1 MHIVFATL
9 YDPRDPRR
17 GSGTFYFLSRELER
31 QGHRVD
37 YVGPIDFS
45 RLPLVSRLLRR
56 TARFL
61 GQRYRSFQ
69 DVFVARRIG
78 KEVGRRLRGSEADVL
93 LTNDYSIAG
102 YTPCHLPVALYTDTI
117 FPRRYRDVKHP
128 WLTDLFAPNVLSC
141 QHVNRKG
148 LQRSVFWGFPSD
160 WAVDEAL
167 GYGIPG
173 GRSRATCIE
182 FGANFFTPPSAE
194 VAARRAFAKV
204 AHRGRLRLLFVGNRD
219 WELKGGDVAVAT
231 AEELRRRG
239 LDVRLDL
246 VGAPPPEPLA
256 QDWIRVHGVIDKVE
270 DPDRLGELY
279 TACDLLLVPSKGEG
293 FGVTFVE
300 AAAYGLPS
308 LSYDSGTGVNNAVR
322 HGKSGF
328 LLPLDRGPEAFAE
341 RIRGFYDE
349 PALYD
354 RMARDARAFHESV
367 ANWPRAAERLVEA
380 IAARLPAGS

>member
-9 YDPRDPRR
+9 YDPRDSRR
-17 GSGTFYFLSRELER
+17 GSGTFFFLSRELER

-45 RLPLVSRLLRR
+45 RLPAPSRILRR

-61 GQRYRSFQ
+61 GKRYRSYQ

-78 KEVGRRLRGSEADVL
+78 QEVGRRLRGSEADVL

-102 YTPCHLPVALYTDTI
+102 YTPCRLPVALYTDSI

-148 LQRSVFWGFPSD
+148 LERSVFWGFPSD
-160 WAVDEAL
+160 WAVEEAL
-167 GYGIPG
+167 RYGIPG
-173 GRSRATCIE
+173 GRSRAMCIE
-182 FGANFFTPPSAE
+182 FGANFFTAPSAE
-194 VAARRAFAKV
+194 VAARRAFARV
-204 AHRGRLRLLFVGNRD
+204 VERGQLRLLFVGNRD
-219 WELKGGDVAVAT
+219 WDLKGGDVAVAT
-231 AEELRRRG
+231 AEELRRQG

-256 QDWIRVHGVIDKVE
+256 RSWIRVHGVIDKVTE
-270 DPDRLGELY
+270 PDRLTALY
-279 TACDLLLVPSKGEG
+279 TDSDLLLVPTRAEG
-293 FGVTFVE
+293 FGVVFVE

-308 LSYDSGTGVNNAVR
+308 LSFDSGTGTSNSVR
-322 HGKSGF
+322 HGESGL
-328 LLPLDRGPEAFAE
+328 LLPLDSNPEAFAD
-341 RIRGFYDE
+341 RIRSFYDDT
-349 PALYD
+349 ALYD
-354 RMARDARAFHESV
+354 RLAQGGRAFYENV
-367 ANWPRAAERLVEA
+367 ANWPRATERLVEA
-380 IAARLPAGS
+380 LTARLKPET